1 MADTKNTQTAPTGLP
16 KWRDVSDG
24 DLLAALSEVKFGH
37 NPEAARNLIEYFHE
51 RFRDSDGYNEKILL
65 ELVYHAFEK
74 IIKDGWT
81 ADQAFGLK
89 LRRGHYEREDTTIRD
104 VGLAA
109 YVIKRTREGAIWT
122 TAIGGAANLISDSG
136 GEKIVEAA
144 YRKYR
149 ATLEIMNDEWLSG
162 YLPAELRS

>member
-1 MADTKNTQTAPTGLP
+1 MADTKNTQTGSAGLP
-16 KWRDVSDG
+16 KWRDASDG
-24 DLLAALSEVKFGH
+24 DLLAALAKVKYGH
-37 NPEAARNLIEYFHE
+37 NPEAARSLIEYFHE
-51 RFRDSDGYNEKILL
+51 RFRDSDGYSEKILL

-104 VGLAA
+104 VELAA
-109 YVIKRTREGAIWT
+109 YVIRRTRDGANWI
-122 TAIGGAANLISDSG
+122 TAIGDAANLISDSG
-136 GEKIVEAA
+136 GESIVKTA
-144 YRKYR
+144 YSKYR
-149 ATLEIMNDEWLSG
+149 ATLEIMSDEWLDG